1 MGKEPSSIHAVE
13 EMEEGSEIPKN
24 DGKVWI
30 KMNKWQSVTRKEVR
44 FVMNLA

>member
-24 DGKVWI
+24 DGKVWLQDI
-30 KMNKWQSVTRKEVR
+30 
-44 FVMNLA
+44 